1 MNDADVGG
9 RVAGKRGGKTADQ
22 AGREPDF
29 EASLRRLE
37 AIVGRLEAGEL
48 PLEETLRLFEEG
60 QALVRG
66 CGSLLERAEQRVKEL
81 VEGTGET
88 RDLAIAGTG
97 GASAPGKV
105 GENSPEGAPR
115 GAGTAGSASGGS
127 ASSGAADREGTDA

>member
-1 MNDADVGG
+1 MNDAEVGG
-9 RVAGKRGGKTADQ
+9 KIPGKRGGKTAGH

-29 EASLRRLE
+29 EESLRRLE

-88 RDLAIAGTG
+88 RDLAISAAG
-97 GASAPGKV
+97 GANAPGEV
-105 GENSPEGAPR
+105 GATTSQRIPG
-115 GAGTAGSASGGS
+115 GTAAGDAVSG
-127 ASSGAADREGTDA
+127 GAADREGTNA

>member
-1 MNDADVGG
+1 MSEAEVSGKA
-9 RVAGKRGGKTADQ
+9 AGKRGGKTGPRPDS
-22 AGREPDF
+22 EPDF

-81 VEGTGET
+81 VEGTGGGARR
-88 RDLAIAGTG
+88 RDLGSGPDGRGRRGFRRRRIRRARPGRG
-97 GASAPGKV
+97 G
-105 GENSPEGAPR
+105 
-115 GAGTAGSASGGS
+115 
-127 ASSGAADREGTDA
+127 SGAAPDREGAR